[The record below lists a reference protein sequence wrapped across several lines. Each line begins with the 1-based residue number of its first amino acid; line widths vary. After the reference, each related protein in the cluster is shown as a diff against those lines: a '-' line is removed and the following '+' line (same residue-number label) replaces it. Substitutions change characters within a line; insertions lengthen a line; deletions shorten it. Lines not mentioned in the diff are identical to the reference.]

1 MKSSQETLRQDEI
14 VAIQNIV
21 RDLSKDQKE
30 ILRKHLESW
39 HKKEKQ
45 DEPMKAYMT
54 VQEMTDYFG
63 IDRHTLWDWEKK
75 GLYRIKVG
83 KRVYYAAKDIE
94 AFMADHT
101 ECRYTR

>member
-1 MKSSQETLRQDEI
+1 MKSSQETLRQAEI
-14 VAIQNIV
+14 GAI
-21 RDLSKDQKE
+21 RDLVGALSKDQKE

-39 HKKEKQ
+39 HEKEKQ
-45 DEPMKAYMT
+45 ERSMKDYMT

-63 IDRHTLWDWEKK
+63 LDRHTLWDWEKK

-101 ECRYTR
+101 ECRYAR

>member
-1 MKSSQETLRQDEI
+1 MKSSQETLRQDDI
-14 VAIQNIV
+14 GAIQNFV
-21 RDLSKDQKE
+21 RALSQDQRE
-30 ILRKHLESW
+30 ILREYLESW

-45 DEPMKAYMT
+45 EKSMKDYMT
-54 VQEMTDYFG
+54 VQETTDYFG